1 MIIATTYK
9 DEHVYEDFGKTPQMK
24 IYEIG
29 EDKTIKQKIVDID
42 FTGHKK
48 MVQFLK
54 ENKAD
59 VLICGDIEIVAFKTL
74 ERAGIKVYSG
84 YSDFADVCVV
94 AFLKGKLYKADE
106 PTYYDDDDCGGDCS
120 QCTSECH

>member
-54 ENKAD
+54 ENKAETD
-59 VLICGDIEIVAFKTL
+59 
-74 ERAGIKVYSG
+74 SG
-84 YSDFADVCVV
+84 TI
-94 AFLKGKLYKADE
+94 L
-106 PTYYDDDDCGGDCS
+106 
-120 QCTSECH
+120 